1 MFQSRIA
8 YAVCMGFA
16 AAIAAY
22 WIRRRQ
28 RSMELDTAQRLGI
41 LVGGLVGATVAAKL
55 PFLLAGTYAGGNPL
69 DLWFSDG
76 KTVLWGL
83 AGGYL
88 GVEFAKWTFYVRVST
103 GDTFVIPV
111 AIAIAIGRI
120 GCLLYGCCYGV
131 ATNQSWGLRF
141 SAAEDGGLL
150 LRHPAQLY
158 EFAFHVLFACVAG
171 YGIRNGKGTPHWM
184 LLYLIAYATFRFVSE
199 SWRPEPPLAG
209 GLTFYQWS
217 SLGIGVGFSALLLWR
232 LHVEKMTIRLIKDRE
247 SKLGI

>member
-8 YAVCMGFA
+8 YAVCMGLA
-16 AAIAAY
+16 AVIATY

-28 RSMELDTAQRLGI
+28 RSMNLDTMQRIGI
-41 LVGGLVGATVAAKL
+41 LVGGLVGATVGAKL
-55 PFLLAGTYAGGNPL
+55 PFLLAGTFAGGNPL

-103 GDTFVIPV
+103 GDSFVIPI

-120 GCLLYGCCYGV
+120 GCLLYGCCYGI
-131 ATNQSWGLRF
+131 ATNQQWGMRF
-141 SAAEDGGLL
+141 PTADDGGLL

-158 EFAFHVLFACVAG
+158 EFAFHIAFACAAY
-171 YGIRNGKGTPHWM
+171 YGIRQQKAMRHWM
-184 LLYLIAYATFRFVSE
+184 LLYLIAYASFRFISE
-199 SWRPEPPLAG
+199 SWRPELRLAG

-217 SLGIGVGFSALLLWR
+217 SVGIGIGFSALLLWR
-232 LHVEKMTIRLIKDRE
+232 LRVEKMTIRLNNDPE
-247 SKLGI
+247 SKFGI